1 MLIIVSLMLAIN
13 SFRLI
18 NRSQFVQNLNVRLA
32 SSTVDDH
39 DHIKHVIKAE
49 LKQLSKAQ
57 VSLTTEALNSKR
69 CEEFSSRASL
79 IVSNLYRINST
90 TKQSIV
96 VESYDDEGHP
106 SEVLLK
112 FNTEKFSS
120 PKHEA
125 DWLFTK
131 ARKMRRGTAVVSDLL
146 KSNEKKQAFLE
157 QALSSPLPTEELK
170 DQLISSKLTSITS
183 FSPPSPSPTP
193 TPPTKNQQPP
203 SKPKADNYRQFFGP
217 ASENKLEILVGRNRK
232 QNEKLSF
239 FVAKNKDVWA
249 HARGCPGAHVVIKNR
264 AKNVEPSFF
273 PETIQLASNL
283 AIFYS
288 NNRDDNKAEVT
299 FSEPKH
305 IMKPKGAPLGTVKL
319 RHELFVRTGFPS
331 DVPQECKD
339 KRAEGTSADTYS

>member
-18 NRSQFVQNLNVRLA
+18 HRSQFVQNLNVRLA
-32 SSTVDDH
+32 STTVDDH

-49 LKQLSKAQ
+49 LKKLSKAQ

-79 IVSNLYRINST
+79 IVSNLYRIDST

-120 PKHEA
+120 PKDEA

-193 TPPTKNQQPP
+193 TPPHQKPTTPLQTESGQLP
-203 SKPKADNYRQFFGP
+203 SVFWSCF
-217 ASENKLEILVGRNRK
+217 RK
-232 QNEKLSF
+232 QTRNSRWPKSQAEREAFLLRCKKQGCLGPRSWLSWC
-239 FVAKNKDVWA
+239 ACGNKKSSEECRALIFPRNDS
-249 HARGCPGAHVVIKNR
+249 ARLQPGD
-264 AKNVEPSFF
+264 F
-273 PETIQLASNL
+273 LL
-283 AIFYS
+283 
-288 NNRDDNKAEVT
+288 
-299 FSEPKH
+299 
-305 IMKPKGAPLGTVKL
+305 
-319 RHELFVRTGFPS
+319 
-331 DVPQECKD
+331 
-339 KRAEGTSADTYS
+339 